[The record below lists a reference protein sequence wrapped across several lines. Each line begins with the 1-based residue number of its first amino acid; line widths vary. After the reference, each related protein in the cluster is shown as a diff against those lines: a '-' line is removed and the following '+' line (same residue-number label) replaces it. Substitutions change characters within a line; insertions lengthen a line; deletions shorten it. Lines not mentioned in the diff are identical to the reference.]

1 MKKIISLLKACM
13 TSDMNIFKIKAK
25 KGSKV
30 SKLMLPIVLSLLI
43 MFYMWVYANMILEKL
58 EPLNLQ
64 FISLSLFVF
73 VISMM
78 TFIEGIYKSGNLL
91 FNCKDDQLLLSLPI
105 KKSTVLFIRIFKFY
119 VFELIFNSLLFVP
132 LVIAYLRWTPVDYTF
147 FITTFIMIFLLPII
161 PIILSCVV
169 GFITTSISSRSKF
182 KNLVQIVIT
191 TVFLVLVLY
200 LSMNLNEFINNIAK
214 HATSINEVITKIYY
228 PAGVY
233 ASLAV
238 SFNIK
243 DLLIFIFV
251 NISLFI
257 LMILVLSKF
266 YFKINSRIKGVTTTN
281 HKKSKNDT
289 LIIKSRSQTSS
300 LIKKEM
306 STFFNVPVF
315 LINAG
320 FGVILFIIA
329 VIAIMLKYDDIV
341 AMLTSGEHPAITIE
355 ELTSNL
361 SVIVYYLV
369 MISSCTTSITSSM
382 ISLEGKSFNILKT
395 LPVKSKRILMSKIYA
410 SMILTV
416 PAYIIGSLL
425 LIIKLNIGI
434 IESIIILI
442 LCVLLPFISALI
454 GIIINIKYPK
464 LDAENATE
472 VVKQSMSSMVSVF
485 IGFSL
490 IFINYL
496 ILRLY
501 ISELIANPT
510 IMLLIF
516 FIFNSLL
523 VLILYIYL
531 TKVSVKKYESITV

>member
-1 MKKIISLLKACM
+1 MKKTISLIKACM
-13 TSDMNIFKIKAK
+13 SSDMNIFKIKAK
-25 KGSKV
+25 KDSKV
-30 SKLMLPIVLSLLI
+30 SKLMLPIVLSFLI

-64 FISLSLFVF
+64 FIALSLFVF

-78 TFIEGIYKSGNLL
+78 TFIEGVYKSGNLL

-132 LVIAYLRWTPVDYTF
+132 LVIAYLRWSTVDYTF
-147 FITTFIMIFLLPII
+147 FITSFIMIFLLPII

-182 KNLVQIVIT
+182 KNLVQIIT
-191 TVFLVLVLY
+191 TMIFLILVLY

-214 HATSINEVITKIYY
+214 HATSINEIITKIYY

-233 ASLAV
+233 ANLAV

-251 NISLFI
+251 NIGLFI

-266 YFKINSRIKGVTTTN
+266 YFKINSRIKGVTNTN
-281 HKKSKNDT
+281 HKKSSSST

-315 LINAG
+315 IINAG
-320 FGVILFIIA
+320 FGVLLFIIA
-329 VIAIMLKYDDIV
+329 VIAIMIKYNDIV
-341 AMLTSGEHPAITIE
+341 TMFTSGEHPPITIE
-355 ELTSNL
+355 KLNSML
-361 SVIVYYLV
+361 SVAVYWL
-369 MISSCTTSITSSM
+369 ILLSSCTTSITSSM
-382 ISLEGKSFNILKT
+382 ISLEGRSFNILKT
-395 LPVKSKRILMSKIYA
+395 LPVKTKRILMSKIYA

-416 PAYIIGSLL
+416 PAYIIGSVLL
-425 LIIKLNIGI
+425 FFKLNISI
-434 IESIIILI
+434 IDLIIILI
-442 LCVLLPFISALI
+442 SCVLLPFISALI

-490 IFINYL
+490 IFINFL
-496 ILRLY
+496 IFQFV
-501 ISELIANPT
+501 SGLITNPT

-516 FIFNSLL
+516 LLLNAIL

-531 TKVSVKKYESITV
+531 TKVSVKKFESITV

>member
-1 MKKIISLLKACM
+1 MKKTISLIKACM
-13 TSDMNIFKIKAK
+13 SSDMNIFKIKAK
-25 KGSKV
+25 KDSKV
-30 SKLMLPIVLSLLI
+30 SKLMLPIVLSFLI

-64 FISLSLFVF
+64 FIALSLFVF

-78 TFIEGIYKSGNLL
+78 TFIEGVYKSGNLL

-132 LVIAYLRWTPVDYTF
+132 LVIAYLRWATVDYTF
-147 FITTFIMIFLLPII
+147 FITSFIMIFLLPII
-161 PIILSCVV
+161 PIVLSCVV
-169 GFITTSISSRSKF
+169 GFLTTSISSRSKF
-182 KNLVQIVIT
+182 KNLVQIIT
-191 TVFLVLVLY
+191 SMIFLILVLY

-214 HATSINEVITKIYY
+214 HATSINEIITKIYY

-233 ASLAV
+233 ANLAV

-251 NISLFI
+251 NIGLFI
-257 LMILVLSKF
+257 LMILILSKF
-266 YFKINSRIKGVTTTN
+266 YFKINSRIKGVTNTN
-281 HKKSKNDT
+281 HKKSSSNT

-315 LINAG
+315 IINAG
-320 FGVILFIIA
+320 FGVLLFIIA
-329 VIAIMLKYDDIV
+329 VIAIMIKYDDIV
-341 AMLTSGEHPAITIE
+341 TMLTGGEHPAITIE
-355 ELTSNL
+355 KLNSML
-361 SVIVYYLV
+361 SVVVYWLV
-369 MISSCTTSITSSM
+369 LLSACTTSITSSM
-382 ISLEGKSFNILKT
+382 ISLEGRSFNILKT
-395 LPVKSKRILMSKIYA
+395 LPVKTKRILMSKIYA

-416 PAYIIGSLL
+416 PAYIIGTILL
-425 LIIKLNIGI
+425 FFKLNISI
-434 IESIIILI
+434 IDLIIILI
-442 LCVLLPFISALI
+442 SCVLLPFISALI

-496 ILRLY
+496 IFQY
-501 ISELIANPT
+501 VSELITNPT
-510 IMLLIF
+510 ILLLILLV
-516 FIFNSLL
+516 FNSLL
-523 VLILYIYL
+523 VIILYIYL
-531 TKVSVKKYESITV
+531 TKNSVKKFESITV

>member
-1 MKKIISLLKACM
+1 MKKTISLIKACM
-13 TSDMNIFKIKAK
+13 SSDMNIFKIKAK
-25 KGSKV
+25 KDSKV
-30 SKLMLPIVLSLLI
+30 SKLMLPIVLSFLI

-64 FISLSLFVF
+64 FIALSLFVF

-78 TFIEGIYKSGNLL
+78 TFVEGVYKSGNLL

-132 LVIAYLRWTPVDYTF
+132 LVIAYLRWATVDYTF
-147 FITTFIMIFLLPII
+147 FITSFIMIFLLPII
-161 PIILSCVV
+161 PIVLSCIV

-182 KNLVQIVIT
+182 KNLVQIIT
-191 TVFLVLVLY
+191 TMIFLILVLY
-200 LSMNLNEFINNIAK
+200 LSMNLNGFINNIAK
-214 HATSINEVITKIYY
+214 HAKSINELITKIYY

-233 ASLAV
+233 ANLAV

-251 NISLFI
+251 NIGLFI

-266 YFKINSRIKGVTTTN
+266 YFKINSRIKGVITTN
-281 HKKSKNDT
+281 HKKSNNNT

-320 FGVILFIIA
+320 FGVLLFIIA
-329 VIAIMLKYDDIV
+329 VIAIMIKYNDIV
-341 AMLTSGEHPAITIE
+341 TMFTSGEHPPITIE
-355 ELTSNL
+355 KLNSML
-361 SVIVYYLV
+361 SVAVYWL
-369 MISSCTTSITSSM
+369 ILLSACTTSITSSM
-382 ISLEGKSFNILKT
+382 ISLEGRSFNILKT
-395 LPVKSKRILMSKIYA
+395 LPVKTKRILMSKIYA

-416 PAYIIGSLL
+416 PAYIIGSVLL
-425 LIIKLNIGI
+425 FFKLNISI
-434 IESIIILI
+434 IDLIIILI
-442 LCVLLPFISALI
+442 SCVLLPFISALI

-490 IFINYL
+490 IFINF
-496 ILRLY
+496 
-501 ISELIANPT
+501 
-510 IMLLIF
+510 LIF
-516 FIFNSLL
+516 QFVSGLITNQTIILLLFLLLNAIL

-531 TKVSVKKYESITV
+531 TKVSVKKFESITV